1 MGRQMTRYS
10 RQVIPGRT
18 PGQDGG
24 DKAAIDSM
32 IFGAKKKPAPS
43 AANDADDPDFLPPV
57 DEDEAD
63 LLVGRSNADRRK
75 NLNDRRGSGDRRA
88 TGRKS
93 GEYAPLREQGGYR
106 GADDGKRGPI
116 LLVGAMLIVAVF
128 GFVVWSAYRE
138 GFKGDEAAE
147 VQTLA
152 DSGNFKR
159 PYIDTREAAAPTVA
173 EEAEVLD
180 TLDGAPASSEVRPA
194 TPAAPPPAAAAP
206 APAPQSPVVAKP
218 PAPLKTP
225 VTAPS
230 PSQPVRAAAAL
241 AEPAP
246 VSLTPAPAVKQA
258 APPVAKPI
266 VPAAVAPAPKPVV
279 TASPAGAKPAFAA
292 GGAWVAQLASTGSEV
307 GAIEEWGRLAKS
319 WPELLGAAER
329 SIQTADVNGQTRYRL
344 RAGAFASKAD
354 AASFCAEVKAKG
366 GNCLPAAK

>member
-1 MGRQMTRYS
+1 MRAPTVMGRQMTRYS

-18 PGQDGG
+18 PAEDGR
-24 DKAAIDSM
+24 DKAAIDGM

-43 AANDADDPDFLPPV
+43 AANDADDPEFLPPV

-63 LLVGRSNADRRK
+63 LLVGRSNNERRK
-75 NLNDRRGSGDRRA
+75 SLNDRRGNGDRRA

-152 DSGNFKR
+152 DSGGFKR
-159 PYIDTREAAAPTVA
+159 PYIDTREPAAPTVA

-194 TPAAPPPAAAAP
+194 TPAAPAPVAAAP
-206 APAPQSPVVAKP
+206 APAAAAPQSPVVAKP

-225 VTAPS
+225 AAAPS
-230 PSQPVRAAAAL
+230 QSQPVRAATAL
-241 AEPAP
+241 TEPAP
-246 VSLTPAPAVKQA
+246 VSLTPAPTKYS
-258 APPVAKPI
+258 
-266 VPAAVAPAPKPVV
+266 VV
-279 TASPAGAKPAFAA
+279 
-292 GGAWVAQLASTGSEV
+292 Q
-307 GAIEEWGRLAKS
+307 
-319 WPELLGAAER
+319 R
-329 SIQTADVNGQTRYRL
+329 S
-344 RAGAFASKAD
+344 
-354 AASFCAEVKAKG
+354 
-366 GNCLPAAK
+366 

>member
-18 PGQDGG
+18 QGEDG
-24 DKAAIDSM
+24 DEKAAIDSM
-32 IFGAKKKPAPS
+32 IFGAKKKRAPS
-43 AANDADDPDFLPPV
+43 AGSDADAPDFLPPV

-63 LLVGRSNADRRK
+63 LLVGRSNNERRK
-75 NLNDRRGSGDRRA
+75 NLNDRRGNGDRRA

-106 GADDGKRGPI
+106 GSDDGKRGPI

-152 DSGNFKR
+152 DSGGFKR
-159 PYIDTREAAAPTVA
+159 PYIDTREPAAPTVA

-194 TPAAPPPAAAAP
+194 TPAAPAPVAAAP
-206 APAPQSPVVAKP
+206 APVPQSPVVAKP

-225 VTAPS
+225 AAAPT
-230 PSQPVRAAAAL
+230 PAQPVRAATAL
-241 AEPAP
+241 TEPAP
-246 VSLTPAPAVKQA
+246 VSLTPAPAVK
-258 APPVAKPI
+258 
-266 VPAAVAPAPKPVV
+266 PAASPAPKPVAAV
-279 TASPAGAKPAFAA
+279 SPAGAKPVFAV

>member
-18 PGQDGG
+18 QGEDGG
-24 DKAAIDSM
+24 GKAAIDSM
-32 IFGAKKKPAPS
+32 VFGAKKKPAPS

-57 DEDEAD
+57 DDDEAD
-63 LLVGRSNADRRK
+63 LLVGRSNIDRRK
-75 NLNDRRGSGDRRA
+75 SLNDRRGSGDRRA

-138 GFKGDEAAE
+138 GFKGDEPAE

-159 PYIDTREAAAPTVA
+159 PYIDTREPAAPTVA

-194 TPAAPPPAAAAP
+194 TPAASDPVAASPAPAAV
-206 APAPQSPVVAKP
+206 APQSPVVAKP

-225 VTAPS
+225 AAAPA
-230 PSQPVRAAAAL
+230 PSQPVRAATAL
-241 AEPAP
+241 TAPAP
-246 VSLTPAPAVKQA
+246 VSLTPAPAVKPA

-266 VPAAVAPAPKPVV
+266 VPAPAPKPVAGV
-279 TASPAGAKPAFAA
+279 APAGAKPAFAA

-319 WPELLGAAER
+319 WPDLLGAAER
-329 SIQTADVNGQTRYRL
+329 SIQAADVNGQTRYRL